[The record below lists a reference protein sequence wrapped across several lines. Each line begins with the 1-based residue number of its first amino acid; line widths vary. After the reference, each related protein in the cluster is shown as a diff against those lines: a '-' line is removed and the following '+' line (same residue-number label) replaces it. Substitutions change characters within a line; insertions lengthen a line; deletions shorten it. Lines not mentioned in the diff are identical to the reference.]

1 MPHNSLNSSPS
12 ARWSLSDYDITINE
26 TFSPP
31 ASSVS
36 RYSAASD
43 SIVTFTNQV
52 NENETPRRSIM
63 WPFKPRSSTTPDIRQ
78 RIETA
83 SPGTAKVIALE
94 MYESMK
100 KHGLRDEI
108 GKVFQQNR
116 PEHQECDAED
126 ASNQSGKKSE
136 ELLGMDYLLR
146 DGFVSYLRD
155 VAKITPPIPQQV
167 SSSAKFCSFE
177 KLLHKTEKIQLKF
190 RSPATIL
197 HSWNVFN

>member
-12 ARWSLSDYDITINE
+12 AIWSLSDYDITINE
-26 TFSPP
+26 TFSPR

-36 RYSAASD
+36 RYTEVSD
-43 SIVTFTNQV
+43 SIVNHLNV
-52 NENETPRRSIM
+52 NEDETPRISIM
-63 WPFKPRSSTTPDIRQ
+63 WPFKPRSSTTSDIRQ

-94 MYESMK
+94 MYERMK

-108 GKVFQQNR
+108 GKAFLQNR
-116 PEHQECDAED
+116 PEYHEYEED
-126 ASNQSGKKSE
+126 VSNQSRRKSE

-155 VAKITPPIPQQV
+155 VVKITPPIPQQV
-167 SSSAKFCSFE
+167 RSSSIFCSSE
-177 KLLHKTEKIQLKF
+177 E
-190 RSPATIL
+190 
-197 HSWNVFN
+197 